1 MVIEGAPSGAASR
14 GGPWRRGA
22 SLRAA
27 LMTGLALAG
36 LVLGGLVLGGP
47 GWAQG
52 SDMPV
57 NDMQASDM
65 PASGTVGSGIATYPA
80 AQPLSAID
88 WLNEQS
94 SLPLPQIRP
103 GEVVPADPLPLTEP
117 AVTQTAVIPDVTV
130 TPLDRAGLDAVGLL
144 PASVSGLPIGLW
156 RGSQTAELV
165 RLLDQ
170 PARAGLPAMQA
181 LLYTVLLAEADAPSD
196 AGRDSRFLQARI
208 DALMRLGAVE
218 PAQAMLERAG
228 PENPA
233 LFTRWFDAT
242 LLTGAEDTA
251 CAALMRA
258 PHLSPSYAAQI
269 FCTARRGDW
278 RGAMLTLETAR
289 ALEALPAF
297 EADLLARFMDPE
309 LFEDEPL
316 PRAPVRPSPLVFRLY
331 EALGEPLP
339 TAPLPRAFAV
349 AELRDTAGWRS
360 QIEAAERLA
369 STGALAPN
377 RLLGLY
383 SERKPAASGGM
394 WDRVA
399 AVQSFDAAMRNGDP
413 EAVARVLPRV
423 WAAMQAA
430 DLGVAFASLY
440 SPALMQM
447 PLAGTAG
454 ELAYRIALLGPYYE
468 KAAQSLGEAHPDLQ
482 FVTALAR
489 GQLADISP
497 VGPVQQAI
505 ADGFASTQAP
515 DPMQQLLTEQRLGET
530 ILRMIHMIQRAA
542 QGDPADLGAGLA
554 TLRSVG
560 LEDTARRAALQL
572 ILLDRRG

>member
-1 MVIEGAPSGAASR
+1 MVIDGALSGASCRVIAWCR
-14 GGPWRRGA
+14 YP
-22 SLRAA
+22 SLTTALIAGFALCDAA
-27 LMTGLALAG
+27 
-36 LVLGGLVLGGP
+36 
-47 GWAQG
+47 WAQG
-52 SDMPV
+52 
-57 NDMQASDM
+57 NDMQAS
-65 PASGTVGSGIATYPA
+65 STVGSGIVTYPV

-103 GEVVPADPLPLTEP
+103 GEVVPADPLPLSEPALTEP

-144 PASVSGLPIGLW
+144 PASVSGLPIALW

-170 PARAGLPAMQA
+170 PARSGLPTMQA
-181 LLYTVLLAEADAPSD
+181 LLYTVLLAEADAPFD

-258 PHLSPSYAAQI
+258 PHLSPSYGAQI

-278 RGAMLTLETAR
+278 RGAMLTLDTAR

-399 AVQSFDAAMRNGDP
+399 AVQAFDAAMRNGDA

-447 PLAGTAG
+447 PLAGAAG

-468 KAAQSLGEAHPDLQ
+468 KAAQTLGQTLGEAQPVLQ
-482 FVTALAR
+482 FATAVARGQMADVTAL
-489 GQLADISP
+489 
-497 VGPVQQAI
+497 GPVQQAI
-505 ADGFASTQAP
+505 AEGFAATQAP
-515 DPMQQLLTEQRLGET
+515 APMQQLLSEQRLGET
-530 ILRMIHMIQRAA
+530 ILRTIQMIQRAA
-542 QGDPADLGAGLA
+542 QGDPADLAAGLA
-554 TLRSVG
+554 TLRNVG